1 MNKIYK
7 SIDNIKLNDTTKEK
21 MYNNI
26 LKQANN
32 KKSIFSFNKVL
43 RFAAIVIAICIFSVG
58 SVYAMAKIFNW
69 DNKFLGFL
77 GIDQEEAEKHNLEN
91 SEVNKS
97 IKIDDMNITIKQV
110 TLFDN
115 TMYLLLD
122 VKFDNPKEP
131 LDIEN
136 KDDIPEVLCGIKIT
150 KLDKE
155 YYGNFQY
162 VEVNQEKT
170 DVVVVAS
177 IDVENNIKKGDN
189 IKIGFLTNYVETE
202 KEDDSAIGYCK
213 DEQSLDWTVDIT
225 GNNEKLVY
233 EFEETYYLKNNDDIK
248 THPIKI
254 TITPIKIKLELAM
267 ETDLEL
273 SDISDDN
280 LRFDENI
287 NIKFNDGNTIKLN
300 SIDENGKHAQ
310 GTGVLG
316 YDESQEN
323 LNTKYMTV
331 VWDNLFSFHN
341 FSKLGVSIIDVNNI
355 KNIQIGDK
363 IFEITK

>member
-7 SIDNIKLNDTTKEK
+7 SIDNIKLSDKDKQK

-26 LKQANN
+26 MKQSNN
-32 KKSIFSFNKVL
+32 KKNVFSFNKFL
-43 RFAAIVIAICIFSVG
+43 RFAAIVMTVCIFSAG

-69 DNKFLGFL
+69 DNKFLSFL
-77 GIDQEEAEKHNLEN
+77 GINQEDAEKHNLEN
-91 SEVNKS
+91 SEINKS
-97 IKIDDMNITIKQV
+97 IKINDMNITIKQA
-110 TLFDN
+110 TLFDK

-122 VKFDNPKEP
+122 VEFDNSKEI

-136 KDDIPEVLCGIKIT
+136 KDYIPEVLCGIKIT
-150 KLDKE
+150 NGNKQ
-155 YYGNFQY
+155 YYGSFQY
-162 VEVNQEKT
+162 VEVNEEKT
-170 DVVVVAS
+170 NVIVVAS
-177 IDVENNIKKGDN
+177 IDVDNNIKKGDN
-189 IKIGFLTNYVETE
+189 IKIGFLTNYVEIE
-202 KEDDSAIGYCK
+202 NEDGSAVGYCK

-248 THPIKI
+248 TYPIKI
-254 TITPIKIKLELAM
+254 TITPIEIKLELAL

-280 LRFDENI
+280 LRFDEDINI
-287 NIKFNDGNTIKLN
+287 NFNDGNTIKLN
-300 SIDENGKHAQ
+300 SIDESGKEAQ
-310 GTGVLG
+310 GTGMLG
-316 YDESQEN
+316 YDENQEN
-323 LNTKYMTV
+323 LNTKYMTL

-341 FSKLGVSIIDVNNI
+341 FSKLGVSIIDINNI

-363 IFEITK
+363 TFELNK